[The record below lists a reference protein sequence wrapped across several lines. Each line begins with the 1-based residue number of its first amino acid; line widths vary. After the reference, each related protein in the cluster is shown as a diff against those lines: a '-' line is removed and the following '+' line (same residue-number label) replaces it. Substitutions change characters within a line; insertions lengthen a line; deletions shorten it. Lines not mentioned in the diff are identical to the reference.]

1 MSKIAPCLW
10 LDGQAED
17 AASFYVATFRRCG
30 QEAAMGDVMRYAA
43 DGGPKPKGSVLS
55 ATFTLHGMKS
65 VQGRADALAYWV
77 VSDHFEELG
86 RGPALLHGGFG
97 LLTVGNLRKPR
108 WWALA
113 LADSL
118 GDDLLELELSGDG
131 AGSLVDG
138 WAARGEDGRIDLLVW
153 NGTLDHGKV
162 SGDRMLDRELRI
174 RFDGLDG
181 RWDATL
187 ARVDLQHS
195 NVSAR
200 WAAEK
205 PWPEPDELAALRE
218 GDVLHEEPLG
228 RVEPGGVLELRLPMP
243 GIARVRLRPA

>member
-1 MSKIAPCLW
+1 VIPTHFAPVN
-10 LDGQAED
+10 D
-17 AASFYVATFRRCG
+17 
-30 QEAAMGDVMRYAA
+30 
-43 DGGPKPKGSVLS
+43 SVLS
-55 ATFTLHGMKS
+55 ATFTLQGMKS
-65 VQGRADALAYWV
+65 AQGRADALAYWV

-86 RGPALLHGGFG
+86 RGPAMLHGGFG

-113 LADSL
+113 LAESL
-118 GDDLLELELSGDG
+118 GDDLISLELEGDG

-138 WAARGEDGRIDLLVW
+138 WAARGEDGRVDLLVW

-162 SGDRMLDRELRI
+162 SGDRMLDRELAI

-181 RWDATL
+181 PCEATL

-205 PWPEPDELAALRE
+205 PWPDADELAALRE

-228 RVEPGGVLELRLPMP
+228 TVEPGGELELRLPMP